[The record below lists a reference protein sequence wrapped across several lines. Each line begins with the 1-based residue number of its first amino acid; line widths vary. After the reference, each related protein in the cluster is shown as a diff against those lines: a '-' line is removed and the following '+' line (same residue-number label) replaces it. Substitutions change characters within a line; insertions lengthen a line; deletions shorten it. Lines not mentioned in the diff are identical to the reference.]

1 MARRRPRGPD
11 GGGEAALASLWAG
24 QRLPPEALRT
34 VEGEPL
40 RVISPG
46 RPNGG
51 AGPDF
56 RDAAVLL
63 ESGVLLQGDVEVH
76 VRASDFRRHGHHRD
90 PAYDGVVLH
99 VVQRADEGPRTRGRG
114 GRTVPV
120 LALPPGAAAAG
131 GDGGTPAVWA
141 PPCAGAVA
149 RLGPA
154 AVGAVLERLGEERLW
169 RRAAALAPRAAALGD
184 AGALYAALAEALGLG
199 GDREG
204 FARVARSV
212 PLSWLW
218 EQAAGL
224 PPAQAVRL
232 LDAALLGAGG
242 LLREGDALYRA
253 WRSLG
258 APGPREG
265 LAPFRGRPANR
276 PERRLL
282 GLSRLL
288 VRHGGPALPQRLAA
302 AVLAGPRPLLH
313 ALTVRERGAA
323 LIGPGRACE
332 LAVNAV
338 LPALLAAAER
348 DGRPDLRAAV
358 LAAYAVLPSPGEYA
372 ALRPLTAVLRRPDGR
387 TLVTGARRQQGALAL
402 LHGECRRGRCGRC
415 PLS

>member
-1 MARRRPRGPD
+1 MPRHRPPGPE
-11 GGGEAALASLWAG
+11 GGGEAALAALWAG

-131 GDGGTPAVWA
+131 GTPAGWA

-154 AVGAVLERLGEERLW
+154 AVRALLERLGEERLR
-169 RRAAALAPRAAALGD
+169 RRAAALAPRTAALGD

-212 PLSWLW
+212 PLGWLW

-224 PPAQAVRL
+224 PPARAVRL
-232 LDAALLGAGG
+232 LDAALLGAAG
-242 LLREGDALYRA
+242 LLREGDALHRT
-253 WRSLG
+253 WRGLG

-288 VRHGGPALPQRLAA
+288 VRHGGPGLAAALAA
-302 AVLAGPRPLLH
+302 AVLAGPRPLLR
-313 ALTVRERGAA
+313 ALTVRERDAA

-338 LPALLAAAER
+338 LPVLLAVAER
-348 DGRPDLRAAV
+348 DGRPELRRAV
-358 LAAYAVLPSPGEYA
+358 LEAYAGLPSPGEYG
-372 ALRPLTAVLRRPDGR
+372 ALRPLTAVLRGPDGR
-387 TLVTGARRQQGALAL
+387 ALAAGARRQQGALAL